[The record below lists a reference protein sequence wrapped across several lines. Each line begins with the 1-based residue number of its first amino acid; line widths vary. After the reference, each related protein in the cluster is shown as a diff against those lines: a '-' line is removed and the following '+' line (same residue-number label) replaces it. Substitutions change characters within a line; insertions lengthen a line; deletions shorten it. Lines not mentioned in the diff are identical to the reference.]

1 MHWQE
6 QWYWQ
11 PRHAEAV
18 GTVKRRQPIHQREV
32 LKKLKCTLQKECL
45 AKGMTE
51 PYGHAVSR
59 PPVVEVEATERA
71 ISLAKL
77 AKASLYVAHV
87 TAKGAMEA
95 IRDAYADGYPIFGET
110 CTHTT

>member
-1 MHWQE
+1 
-6 QWYWQ
+6 
-11 PRHAEAV
+11 
-18 GTVKRRQPIHQREV
+18 
-32 LKKLKCTLQKECL
+32 
-45 AKGMTE
+45 MTE

-77 AKASLYVAHV
+77 AKAPLYVAHV

-95 IRDAYADGYPIFGET
+95 IRDAYADG
-110 CTHTT
+110 

>member
-1 MHWQE
+1 
-6 QWYWQ
+6 
-11 PRHAEAV
+11 
-18 GTVKRRQPIHQREV
+18 
-32 LKKLKCTLQKECL
+32 
-45 AKGMTE
+45 MTE

-59 PPVVEVEATERA
+59 PPVVAVEATERA

-77 AKASLYVAHV
+77 AKAPLYVAHV

-110 CTHTT
+110 CTHYLTLTTDNLAKPNFEGEKYVCSPALRSQEHLDAL

>member
-6 QWYWQ
+6 QWHWQ
-11 PRHAEAV
+11 PHHAEAV
-18 GTVKRRQPIHQREV
+18 GTVKRRQPIRQREV
-32 LKKLKCTLQKECL
+32 LKKVDMYTIPDPQMSAAHVIAMEKGYYEEECL

-77 AKASLYVAHV
+77 AKSNVV
-87 TAKGAMEA
+87 
-95 IRDAYADGYPIFGET
+95 
-110 CTHTT
+110 CCSCNC